1 MLAVHVPVKVL
12 GLEVNNRRER
22 EAWRLAIL
30 FRGFVWTWTQRIS
43 FAGEG
48 IGTSGME
55 RLRQFLRPASERK
68 GILLLSAYT
77 QTLDQGAATGLDP
90 DQLL

>member
-1 MLAVHVPVKVL
+1 
-12 GLEVNNRRER
+12 
-22 EAWRLAIL
+22 
-30 FRGFVWTWTQRIS
+30 
-43 FAGEG
+43 
-48 IGTSGME
+48 ME

-68 GILLLSAYT
+68 GILLLSAYM